1 MKKRTL
7 KSLKE
12 EAKVKLDEEDYLSA
26 FFIYTE
32 MTKVY
37 PKNKLGY
44 IGVIESKTNY
54 YKKYLSDDEVRKL
67 KEVFDKAYDLSNK
80 SEKVNLK
87 NNFERYLDDCY
98 EVENLKKI
106 KKDIVSNEL
115 LVCVYNN
122 IITSI
127 NESIASSRKYNL
139 SGKRITNIYDLI
151 KGIFLLF
158 CLIYN
163 LIFKN
168 YLLLITI
175 PFGIYGLIVIYSFI
189 SMNFLKK
196 EKLLSEKIIFKKK
209 IIKANVKIKELKKEI
224 ANKKSI
230 IESLKIKKKD
240 NMLKIPNVFNDY
252 ITDIVGDNEEKIA
265 EEIIDSLN
273 VNNLAA
279 FTYLISEK
287 TSLNSDELL
296 KMLDKE
302 KENASSLNELINIK
316 RENKKS
322 NQNEILIIKQIKP
335 HDCVLMIVL
344 LTISILSL
352 VIILNNFSLIN
363 KTSFNIAVITGII
376 STLIYNTNTGKHSS
390 YTDTL
395 NDSLLL
401 TIFNTTLV
409 YNLVYSA
416 SVDTVSFT
424 YGIIQMP
431 IIFILIFIGFV
442 ALISLLKYNNL
453 INKLRK

>member
-26 FFIYTE
+26 LSIYTE
-32 MTKVY
+32 MTKAY
-37 PKNKLGY
+37 PKNKIGY
-44 IGVIESKTNY
+44 VGVIESETNY
-54 YKKYLSDDEVRKL
+54 YKKYLSDDEVKKL

-80 SEKVNLK
+80 SEKENLK

-98 EVENLKKI
+98 EVENLKKT

-115 LVCVYNN
+115 LINVYNN

-127 NESIASSRKYNL
+127 NGSIATSRKYNL
-139 SGKRITNIYDLI
+139 SGKRITNFYDLI

-196 EKLLSEKIIFKKK
+196 EKLLSEKIIFKKNV
-209 IIKANVKIKELKKEI
+209 IKSNAKIKELKKEI
-224 ANKKSI
+224 SNKKSI
-230 IESLKIKKKD
+230 IESLKLKKKD
-240 NMLKIPNVFNDY
+240 NMLKIPNDFNDY
-252 ITDIVGDNEEKIA
+252 ITDIVDDNEEKIA
-265 EEIIDSLN
+265 DEIIDSLN
-273 VNNLAA
+273 ANNVAA

-302 KENASSLNELINIK
+302 KENTSSLNELINIK

-322 NQNEILIIKQIKP
+322 NQNEILVIKQIKP
-335 HDCVLMIVL
+335 HHCVLMLVL
-344 LTISILSL
+344 LVISILSFI
-352 VIILNNFSLIN
+352 IILNNFSLVN

-409 YNLVYSA
+409 YDLVYSA
-416 SVDTVSFT
+416 LVETVSFT

>member
-26 FFIYTE
+26 LSIYTE
-32 MTKVY
+32 MTKAY
-37 PKNKLGY
+37 PKNKIGY

-54 YKKYLSDDEVRKL
+54 YKKYLSDDEVKKL

-80 SEKVNLK
+80 RDKEDLK

-98 EVENLKKI
+98 EVENLKKT

-115 LVCVYNN
+115 LINVYNN

-127 NESIASSRKYNL
+127 NGSIATSRKYNL
-139 SGKRITNIYDLI
+139 SGKRITNFYDLI

-196 EKLLSEKIIFKKK
+196 EKLLSEKIIFKKN
-209 IIKANVKIKELKKEI
+209 IIKSNTKIKELKKEI
-224 ANKKSI
+224 SNKKII
-230 IESLKIKKKD
+230 IESLNVKKKD
-240 NMLKIPNVFNDY
+240 NMLKIPNDFNDY
-252 ITDIVGDNEEKIA
+252 ITDIVDDNEEKIA

-273 VNNLAA
+273 ANNIAA

-287 TSLNSDELL
+287 TSLSSDELL

-302 KENASSLNELINIK
+302 KENTSSLNELINIK
-316 RENKKS
+316 KENKKS
-322 NQNEILIIKQIKP
+322 NQNEILIIKQIKAQ
-335 HDCVLMIVL
+335 DCVLMLIL
-344 LTISILSL
+344 LIISILSFI
-352 VIILNNFSLIN
+352 IILNNSSLVN

-416 SVDTVSFT
+416 LVDTVSFN